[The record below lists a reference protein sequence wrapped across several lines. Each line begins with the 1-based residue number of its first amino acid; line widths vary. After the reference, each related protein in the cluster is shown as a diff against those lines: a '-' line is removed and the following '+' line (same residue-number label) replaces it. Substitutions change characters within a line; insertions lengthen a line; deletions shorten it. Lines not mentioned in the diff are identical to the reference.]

1 MQTDVL
7 IVGSGC
13 AGLYCALNLP
23 KDKNILMITKD
34 IVEHSDSYLAQ
45 GGMCMLKDPDDF
57 DSYFYD
63 TMKAG
68 HFENDTAAVETM
80 IKESPD
86 LVKDLLSYGVDF
98 QRDEDGNLAYTREGA
113 HARNRIVY
121 HEDITGKEI
130 TSHLYEQCKKLDNLT
145 IKEHWTMV
153 DLLTKD
159 NCCYGVVVRKDDGSL
174 DTITANY
181 TVLACGGIGGIY
193 RYSTNYRHLTGDGI
207 AVAIKHGVELKNVNY
222 VQIHPTTFYSEK
234 EEDRS
239 FLISESVRGEGAKLY
254 NNSKERFT
262 EELLPRDILTGNI
275 RKEMKREGSEHVWLS
290 MKTIDP
296 EQLKEHFP
304 NIVEHCKE
312 HGYNVPDEM
321 IPVVPAQHY
330 FMGGIKVNLQSK
342 TSMDQLYAIG
352 ETACNGVHGRNRLA
366 SNSLLESMVFA
377 KRAAKEMTAEFDKT
391 KTKSFDNVDFTPYED
406 KKKLEE
412 EYKQLIR
419 DEIDKEN
426 AKMNDEEK
434 QAMLNQMWRNRSI
447 NDTYEPGSIFKV
459 FTASAALEEG
469 VVKEEDTFYCPGY
482 KLVEDRRIRCA
493 RTTGH
498 GSETF
503 VQGVQNSCN
512 PVFIEVGMRLGTENF
527 YKYFENYSRACAY
540 KLGTVTRYANIIPL
554 HNIGIDYVI
563 QSFKYISDI

>member
-1 MQTDVL
+1 MQTDIL
-7 IVGSGC
+7 IAGSGC

-23 KDKNILMITKD
+23 KNKNILMITKD

-304 NIVEHCKE
+304 NIVEHCKK

-426 AKMNDEEK
+426 AKMKDEEK
-434 QAMLNQMWRNRSI
+434 Q
-447 NDTYEPGSIFKV
+447 
-459 FTASAALEEG
+459 
-469 VVKEEDTFYCPGY
+469 
-482 KLVEDRRIRCA
+482 
-493 RTTGH
+493 
-498 GSETF
+498 
-503 VQGVQNSCN
+503 
-512 PVFIEVGMRLGTENF
+512 EN
-527 YKYFENYSRACAY
+527 
-540 KLGTVTRYANIIPL
+540 
-554 HNIGIDYVI
+554 
-563 QSFKYISDI
+563 

>member
-1 MQTDVL
+1 MQTDIL

-23 KDKNILMITKD
+23 KNKNILMITKD

-304 NIVEHCKE
+304 NIV
-312 HGYNVPDEM
+312 PDEM

-434 QAMLNQMWRNRSI
+434 Q
-447 NDTYEPGSIFKV
+447 
-459 FTASAALEEG
+459 
-469 VVKEEDTFYCPGY
+469 
-482 KLVEDRRIRCA
+482 
-493 RTTGH
+493 
-498 GSETF
+498 
-503 VQGVQNSCN
+503 
-512 PVFIEVGMRLGTENF
+512 EN
-527 YKYFENYSRACAY
+527 
-540 KLGTVTRYANIIPL
+540 
-554 HNIGIDYVI
+554 
-563 QSFKYISDI
+563 

>member
-1 MQTDVL
+1 MQTDIL

-222 VQIHPTTFYSEK
+222 VQIHPTTFYTK
-234 EEDRS
+234 KHEDRS
-239 FLISESVRGEGAKLY
+239 FLISESVRGEGAKLLDK
-254 NNSKERFT
+254 NMNRFVD
-262 EELLPRDILTGNI
+262 ELLPRDVLTGKI
-275 RKEMKREGSEHVWLS
+275 REQMKKDGTDFVWEDLR
-290 MKTIDP
+290 TIPRD
-296 EQLKEHFP
+296 ELVSHFP
-304 NIVEHCKE
+304 NIIEHCKE
-312 HGYNVPDEM
+312 MGYDVFKEP

-330 FMGGIKVNLQSK
+330 FMGGVKVNHHSR
-342 TSMDQLYAIG
+342 TSMESLYAVG

-366 SNSLLESMVFA
+366 SNSLLESLVFA
-377 KRAAKEMTAEFDKT
+377 KRAAGQMAELGFV
-391 KTKSFDNVDFTPYED
+391 N
-406 KKKLEE
+406 
-412 EYKQLIR
+412 
-419 DEIDKEN
+419 DEIA
-426 AKMNDEEK
+426 AKKAADSIDLADYSDEKAVEREYRK
-434 QAMLNQMWRNRSI
+434 LAMEAIEGRTSVGIEETIESGIAYIQA
-447 NDTYEPGSIFKV
+447 
-459 FTASAALEEG
+459 
-469 VVKEEDTFYCPGY
+469 
-482 KLVEDRRIRCA
+482 
-493 RTTGH
+493 
-498 GSETF
+498 
-503 VQGVQNSCN
+503 
-512 PVFIEVGMRLGTENF
+512 
-527 YKYFENYSRACAY
+527 
-540 KLGTVTRYANIIPL
+540 
-554 HNIGIDYVI
+554 
-563 QSFKYISDI
+563 

>member
-275 RKEMKREGSEHVWLS
+275 RKGMKREGSEHVWLS

-312 HGYNVPDEM
+312 KGYDVFKEP

-330 FMGGIKVNLQSK
+330 FMGGIKVDYDSH
-342 TSMDQLYAIG
+342 TSMKHLYAIG
-352 ETACNGVHGRNRLA
+352 ETACNGVHGKNRLA
-366 SNSLLESMVFA
+366 SNSLLESLVFA
-377 KRAAKEMTAEFDKT
+377 KRAAKRIEKSLKERAHYMFDQTTLKL
-391 KTKSFDNVDFTPYED
+391 NVDPLIITALKED
-406 KKKLEE
+406 ITSEDVSTNSVMPFSK
-412 EYKQLIR
+412 
-419 DEIDKEN
+419 
-426 AKMNDEEK
+426 
-434 QAMLNQMWRNRSI
+434 
-447 NDTYEPGSIFKV
+447 T
-459 FTASAALEEG
+459 G
-469 VVKEEDTFYCPGY
+469 VVDLICKEDGIICGLQIFERTFELLDEACD
-482 KLVEDRRIRCA
+482 VEFFASD
-493 RTTGH
+493 GDH
-498 GSETF
+498 VEKG
-503 VQGVQNSCN
+503 QL
-512 PVFIEVGMRLGTENF
+512 LG
-527 YKYFENYSRACAY
+527 R
-540 KLGTVTRYANIIPL
+540 V
-554 HNIGIDYVI
+554 
-563 QSFKYISDI
+563 